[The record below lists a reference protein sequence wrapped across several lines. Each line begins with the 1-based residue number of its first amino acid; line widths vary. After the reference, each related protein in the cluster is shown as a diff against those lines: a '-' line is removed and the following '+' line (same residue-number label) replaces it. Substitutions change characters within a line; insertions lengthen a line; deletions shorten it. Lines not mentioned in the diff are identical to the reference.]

1 MVHTSKFPFGIYW
14 WILEKQKKQ
23 TFEKMKKIAGDI
35 IILHMCTKN
44 HNHMRYSYWDTKWD
58 KNFCHFGPFFAFL
71 TPLSPNNPQNQNFK
85 KLEKTSGKVIIL
97 NLYNKKTR
105 SYDSCL
111 LTLLTLLTLCLYNAC
126 TDIMFC
132 HFRPYFAFLPHYWP
146 QKLKFGK
153 NLKKHL
159 DIWSFCT
166 CVPLIKIIWC
176 MFTEIWSSIDRIFLS
191 SWATFCP
198 LSP

>member
-58 KNFCHFGPFFAFL
+58 KKFCHFGPFFAFL

-159 DIWSFCT
+159 DIWSFYT